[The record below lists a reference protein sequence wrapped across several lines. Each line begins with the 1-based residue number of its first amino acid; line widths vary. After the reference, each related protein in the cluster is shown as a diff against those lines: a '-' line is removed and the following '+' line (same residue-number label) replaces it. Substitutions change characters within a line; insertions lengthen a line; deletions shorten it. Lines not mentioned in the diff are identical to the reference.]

1 MRRLTLCPAPA
12 IPPHWTGVIF
22 IEQRAFDPAPPSS
35 VAVDPNRPPCEPG
48 VPNPRVSPGSLIQSI
63 EHGVQIACKC
73 ALTMAVGQFEDPPP
87 KIRLR
92 VQDPVFASEASHS
105 KRRSDIRKAK
115 SATLSTRVAFVCGRG
130 PFFEGGAS
138 PTWAPRFAR
147 FRDLQ

>member
-1 MRRLTLCPAPA
+1 MRRHTLCPAPA

-35 VAVDPNRPPCEPG
+35 VTVDPNRPPCEPG

-63 EHGVQIACKC
+63 EHGVHIARKC
-73 ALTMAVGQFEDPPP
+73 ALNMAVGQFEDPPP

-92 VQDPVFASEASHS
+92 VQDPVFASEAPHS
-105 KRRSDIRKAK
+105 KSRSDIRKVT
-115 SATLSTRVAFVCGRG
+115 SAMLSTRVAFVCGRG
-130 PFFEGGAS
+130 PRFEGGRAQLGSQGS
-138 PTWAPRFAR
+138 PD